1 MREATREPGTDEA
14 CPEGRRGEER
24 SEGEAGDGR
33 DQDPVGG
40 GGGGGP
46 GVLAREEGADGG
58 RERPPLVRAEP
69 VPAAADAGGRDQG
82 RGRGRGL
89 GVALGWGTGG
99 AGRRRGV
106 PQLGHGA
113 AARRICGGCRFFF
126 NLAPSAVA
134 ALVCVVSRLR
144 RRGDGGEVISRV
156 PAPERSED
164 RVGSGSKKQRG
175 TNYPVRPTQPC
186 CSLVDLS
193 VFLVH
198 HLSVSQVSPH
208 FILAPYSSAQ

>member
-1 MREATREPGTDEA
+1 MSLTLSTRLPRSCCCMRILPQRVWLADPGAVEPNPLLAAQVRRVEA

-82 RGRGRGL
+82 RGRGL
-89 GVALGWGTGG
+89 GVALGRG
-99 AGRRRGV
+99 ASGARRRRRRRGV
-106 PQLGHGA
+106 PQLGHGS
-113 AARRICGGCRFFF
+113 AARRMCGGCRF
-126 NLAPSAVA
+126 PSSP
-134 ALVCVVSRLR
+134 LLLLPRRWCLVSRR
-144 RRGDGGEVISRV
+144 RSGGGDGSELLGY
-156 PAPERSED
+156 PE
-164 RVGSGSKKQRG
+164 
-175 TNYPVRPTQPC
+175 
-186 CSLVDLS
+186 
-193 VFLVH
+193 
-198 HLSVSQVSPH
+198 
-208 FILAPYSSAQ
+208 